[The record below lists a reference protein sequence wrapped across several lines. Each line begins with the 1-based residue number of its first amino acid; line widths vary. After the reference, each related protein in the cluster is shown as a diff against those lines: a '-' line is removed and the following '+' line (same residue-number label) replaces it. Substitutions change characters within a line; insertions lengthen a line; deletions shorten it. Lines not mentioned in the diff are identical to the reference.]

1 MKKLVK
7 NLEKIGQSGSLKQH
21 ARVSDLLEASHVNVD
36 LIEESFA
43 NSVELYCL
51 IAPEDDEE

>member
-1 MKKLVK
+1 MKKLVN

-21 ARVSDLLEASHVNVD
+21 AKIAELLEASHVNVD
-36 LIEESFA
+36 LIEETFK
-43 NSVELYCL
+43 NSSELYCL